1 METVKQIN
9 IKNQTYYF
17 YNDIIDLENFDST
30 LLNQI
35 KNQIK
40 TLVFTTLDISQLKTF
55 VILKIFTVLILC
67 IYVLPMQMDI
77 LNK

>member
-9 IKNQTYYF
+9 IKKRTYYF

-35 KNQIK
+35 KNHIK

-55 VILKIFTVLILC
+55 VIVKIFTVLMLY